1 MDILRSLKGDWKD
14 NGIEISYMTEN
25 KKYEKGSL
33 GWLREQQKI
42 KAKKDGFDNIGDWLK
57 WKADPFNILEKKYGK
72 EFAEWARENKGK
84 RGIEDSWINLGCKT
98 QKEYYEKCAKNAG
111 FKDNA
116 ERYRDSKREWRHETG
131 RRLPME
137 LYEECESHTGVCIGE
152 DKIGRPILDMM
163 FEKIDKKKNN
173 NPGFEFVCQNPI
185 QGFIDTFPQFK
196 LDRNKEYNIDIKTAH
211 FLDGYWKYRIDYNN
225 MADYFLL
232 IGLGTID
239 NTLQHALFIHKN
251 DIIRNVQFWR
261 RVGIKIG
268 KNHLSEFKKYNLIYE
283 FEKE

>member
-1 MDILRSLKGDWKD
+1 
-14 NGIEISYMTEN
+14 MTEN

-33 GWLREQQKI
+33 GWLREQ
-42 KAKKDGFDNIGDWLK
+42 AKKDGFGDNIRNWQV
-57 WKADPFNILEKKYGK
+57 WKSEYDKTIKFYKVLEEKYGK
-72 EFAEWARENKGK
+72 EFAYWARKNEHRIPKCYL
-84 RGIEDSWINLGCKT
+84 DAGCKT

-196 LDRNKEYNIDIKTAH
+196 LERDKEYKIDVKTAH
-211 FLDGYWKYRIDYNN
+211 FLDEYWKYRIDYNN

-232 IGLGTID
+232 IGLGTVD
-239 NTLQHALFIHKN
+239 NIPRHILFIHR
-251 DIIRNVQFWR
+251 DEIIRERKFWKR
-261 RVGIKIG
+261 NFGV
-268 KNHLSEFKKYNLIYE
+268 L
-283 FEKE
+283 